1 MQEDAAMQ
9 VVHPICCGLDVHQ
22 ARLTACLRRVDAD
35 GQVTTALREFGT
47 IYSELLALSDWLMAQ
62 HCPVVAMEST
72 GVYWKPI
79 YHVLVGVVEVLVGST
94 REMRPRPG
102 HKTDPADARW
112 IAELLAHGLIRPSFV
127 PPPETRALRDLTR
140 TRVGLVQTRTQ
151 AKNRVQKVLEDSN
164 IKLASV
170 VSDVFGKSGRQMLKA
185 LIEGER
191 DAQTLASMALG
202 RLRRK
207 LSELELALTGQF
219 TEHHGRLI
227 ALSLE
232 LIDLLERQIAEL
244 NEQIRLL
251 IEPFMPQI
259 EQLDSIPGV
268 DVTAARDILGEIGM
282 DMSRFGS
289 AARLAAWAKVS
300 PGNNESA
307 GKRRRSR
314 TGKGNRYL
322 RRILVQCA
330 WSARKTPTFLG
341 RTFRRLE
348 ARVGG
353 KRAAVAVGHKILVIV
368 YHLLWQGTYYEEQ
381 RYADQR
387 PKQEERDRKRA
398 ITALERLGYHVTLA
412 RVA

>member
-1 MQEDAAMQ
+1 MQ

-79 YHVLVGVVEVLVGST
+79 YHVLVGVVEVLVGNA

-170 VSDVFGKSGRQMLKA
+170 VSDVFGKSGRQMLQA
-185 LIEGER
+185 LLEGER
-191 DAQTLASMALG
+191 DAQKLASMALG

-207 LSELELALTGQF
+207 LPELELALTGQF

-251 IEPFMPQI
+251 IEPLLPQI

-268 DVTAARDILGEIGM
+268 DATAARDILGEIGT

-289 AARLAAWAKVS
+289 AARLASWAKIS
-300 PGNNESA
+300 PGHNTSA
-307 GKRRRSR
+307 GKRRQGR
-314 TGKGNRYL
+314 TGKGNRSL
-322 RRILVQCA
+322 RRVLVQCA
-330 WSARKTPTFLG
+330 WAARKTSTFLG

-348 ARVGG
+348 ARLGG

-381 RYADQR
+381 RYTDQR

-398 ITALERLGYHVTLA
+398 ITALERLGYQVTLKRA
-412 RVA
+412 A